1 MKLIYPL
8 MTATLA
14 VLLTANAQAA
24 DKKHSLSTAPQKSE
38 PVAVSQESES
48 APQKNEPAP
57 ESPPKK
63 SEPAAGATWTEPK
76 SGMEFV
82 WIPSGCFQM
91 GGDGDKNEQPVH
103 KVCVKG
109 YYLGKYEVTQAQYQ
123 QVMGKNPSHFRG
135 DGNPVEQVSW
145 HEAKSFIE
153 EINYSAS
160 VRLRLPSEA
169 EWEYACRA
177 GGEHETYCSG
187 GGRVDRFAWYEGNSG
202 KTTHPVGQLAAN
214 AWGLYDMSGN
224 VWEWVED
231 CYNEN
236 YNGAPS
242 GGTAWKVGSCERRV
256 LRGGSWFYDAR
267 NTRAANRVDGDPAL
281 RNNNYGFRLARTLP

>member
-24 DKKHSLSTAPQKSE
+24 DKKHSAPTAPQKSD
-38 PVAVSQESES
+38 PVAVSQ
-48 APQKNEPAP
+48 
-57 ESPPKK
+57 K
-63 SEPAAGATWTEPK
+63 SEPAAGAIWTEPK

-91 GGDGDKNEQPVH
+91 GSDGGDKNEQPVH

-123 QVMGKNPSHFRG
+123 QVMGGNPSRFRG
-135 DGNPVEQVSW
+135 DGNPVGKVSW

-160 VRLRLPSEA
+160 VRFRLPSEA

-177 GGEHETYCSG
+177 GGEHEIYCSG
-187 GGRVDRFAWYEGNSG
+187 GGRVERFAWHESNSG
-202 KTTHPVGQLAAN
+202 ETTHPVGQLAAN

-231 CYNEN
+231 CYNYS

-242 GGTAWKVGSCERRV
+242 DGTAWKGERCDERV
-256 LRGGSWFYDAR
+256 QRGGSIYNVAQGC
-267 NTRAANRVDGDPAL
+267 RAAKRNKDDPAK
-281 RNNNYGFRLARTLP
+281 RFDGVGFRLARTLP